1 MVKSNLLSR
10 LLVLVCLSGA
20 ACLQVVPNGHR
31 IASSH
36 GVFRSQPSAMLT
48 GRLREKTRRWRGAE
62 EASVEAAAPAATPP
76 VVPSPLPP
84 RPPPPPPVA
93 PPPVAPPPVATPP
106 VAPLAAAR
114 SAATKV
120 TKDSTT
126 TPSSNIDL
134 APSMRY
140 LSTAV
145 KPCSTLE
152 KQNDGWDDVRVHSKS
167 RRSPGLSSR
176 RPWTRSTRR
185 RSGPCRVQR
194 WVKVRCTVTQLDTV
208 NSNDD
213 ASRRG
218 YLLHIKPRLIRHSRS
233 PVSGTERRS
242 AGRHTEEKSERASI
256 RALSDHC
263 FLCAVGPCDE
273 GV

>member
-134 APSMRY
+134 AIDAVSIDGSKAMLNPGEAERRMGRCESALKEQEKPWAEFKASMDTIY
-140 LSTAV
+140 Q
-145 KPCSTLE
+145 E
-152 KQNDGWDDVRVHSKS
+152 KIRPVQGAALGQGAMHSYS
-167 RRSPGLSSR
+167 
-176 RPWTRSTRR
+176 
-185 RSGPCRVQR
+185 V
-194 WVKVRCTVTQLDTV
+194 
-208 NSNDD
+208 
-213 ASRRG
+213 
-218 YLLHIKPRLIRHSRS
+218 RHS
-233 PVSGTERRS
+233 
-242 AGRHTEEKSERASI
+242 
-256 RALSDHC
+256 
-263 FLCAVGPCDE
+263 
-273 GV
+273 